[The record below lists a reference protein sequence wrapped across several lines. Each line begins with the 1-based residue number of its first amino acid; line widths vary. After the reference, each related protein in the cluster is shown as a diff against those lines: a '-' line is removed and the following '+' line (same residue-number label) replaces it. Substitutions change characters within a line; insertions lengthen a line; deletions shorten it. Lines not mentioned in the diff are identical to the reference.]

1 MYYVETVRG
10 DVPRL
15 HYLTQTGGWSTSWQR
30 RALYHTASHALRAV
44 DLYAARATGEGA
56 LNPARHIYIQNE
68 HAARAGGV
76 SAIAL
81 RAMFRDEG
89 RRVGGGYIGRAILRA
104 QAKAARPLTA
114 GALRHG

>member
-1 MYYVETVRG
+1 MYYAETVRG

-15 HYLTQTGGWSTSWQR
+15 EYLTPQGGWSPNWAR
-30 RALYHTASHALRAV
+30 RAQYHTASHAMRAV
-44 DLYAARATGEGA
+44 DLYAERQEKAGEV
-56 LNPARHIYIQNE
+56 NPARHVYIQNE
-68 HAARAGGV
+68 RADRAGGV
-76 SAIAL
+76 SVITL

-104 QAKAARPLTA
+104 QAKPARPLTA